1 MQDKSGGTVL
11 NESIA
16 CKWLFWTLVGL
27 LKLELQLLV
36 GVYAPLVV
44 LNEIK

>member
-11 NESIA
+11 NESVA

-27 LKLELQLLV
+27 LELQLLV